1 MAQALQ
7 CATISDPSVSGGTNS
22 SWTSPWCRL
31 PSISGRL
38 HVSSTTHTVKA
49 SILSVPAEAACCCA
63 RVEAEACAGSSLTH
77 RPCSLFFHVGAS
89 LPGGG
94 GVDGA
99 CGMVNTG
106 EDGAV
111 EVEPTAPVAV
121 RWRVT
126 RNPCGSCERW
136 LPSRAGGGVCDVHR
150 SAKRC
155 RVASSWT
162 SALFPPRR
170 VRSSSSGRGVAVVRL
185 RGVAGAWA
193 AAPALAARG
202 VSPDLRPVGG
212 RGVLGDLGL
221 ANIPR
226 IGASGRAN
234 PSELPPRVGLSSKP
248 KVDRGLPVWR
258 VHRASFVNDRRQFE
272 I

>member
-1 MAQALQ
+1 
-7 CATISDPSVSGGTNS
+7 
-22 SWTSPWCRL
+22 
-31 PSISGRL
+31 
-38 HVSSTTHTVKA
+38 
-49 SILSVPAEAACCCA
+49 LSVPAEAACCCA

-136 LPSRAGGGVCDVHR
+136 LPPRAGGGVCDVHR

-185 RGVAGAWA
+185 RGVAGAAWA

-226 IGASGRAN
+226 IGALGRAN

-248 KVDRGLPVWR
+248 KVDRAVCRSGESIAR
-258 VHRASFVNDRRQFE
+258 VSSTTDDNSRSKNWLSYLLRSTLVLTWGSRLRPPLALVCASRVVLCRVAQAESFKPM
-272 I
+272 